1 VTFTICADHR
11 IDLVGADRFASSA
24 GRGIEDLVKR
34 GSIGLRNEVLEQVL
48 LQRLVR
54 SGRALSQ
61 YRMCPLGN
69 SSNSECLSCTT
80 LHLLF
85 GL

>member
-1 VTFTICADHR
+1 
-11 IDLVGADRFASSA
+11 
-24 GRGIEDLVKR
+24 
-34 GSIGLRNEVLEQVL
+34 VLEQVL

-61 YRMCPLGN
+61 YRMCPLGD

-80 LHLLF
+80 LHLLL